1 MASAPFELKGK
12 SVYVAGHRG
21 MVGSAIA
28 RRLAREDVQL
38 VTVDRREVDLCNQTA
53 VFEWFAKTRPHVIFL
68 AAAKVG
74 GIVANDTLRAEFIY
88 DNITIAANVI
98 QAAHQNGAE
107 KLMFLGSSCIY
118 PKLAPQP
125 LRENSVLSGPL
136 EPTNEPYAIAK
147 IAGIKMAEAYRSQYG
162 SDFISVMPTNL
173 YGPGDNYHPELSH
186 VVAALIRR
194 FHEAKVAGAK
204 SVAVWGT
211 GTPRREFL
219 YVDDMADAC
228 VHLMKSYSGPEL
240 INIGTGE
247 DITIA
252 EFARVV
258 AEVVG
263 YSGEIAF
270 DTSRPDGTPRKLLD
284 VSRLASLGWRAR
296 TWLVDGMRQ
305 TYRAFLAVSGTSDK
319 TRASCSC

>member
-21 MVGSAIA
+21 MVGAALA
-28 RRLAREDVQL
+28 RRLAREDVKL
-38 VTVDRREVDLCNQTA
+38 VTVERRDVDLCNQAA
-53 VFEWFAKTRPHVIFL
+53 VFDWFARVRPQVVFL

-74 GIVANDTLRAEFIY
+74 GIFANNTLRAEFIY
-88 DNITIAANVI
+88 DNIAIAANVI
-98 QAAHQNGAE
+98 HAAHLNRAE

-125 LRENSVLSGPL
+125 LREDTVLTGPL

-147 IAGIKMAEAYRSQYG
+147 IAGIKMAEAYRGQYG

-194 FHEAKVAGAK
+194 FHEAKLSGAK
-204 SVAVWGT
+204 NVVVWGT

-228 VHLMKSYSGPEL
+228 VHLMKTYSGADL

-247 DITIA
+247 DIAIA
-252 EFARVV
+252 EFAHVV
-258 AEVVG
+258 AEIVG
-263 YSGEIAF
+263 YRGEISF
-270 DTSRPDGTPRKLLD
+270 DSSRPDGTPRKLLD
-284 VSRLASLGWRAR
+284 VSRLDKLGWRA
-296 TWLVDGMRQ
+296 TTSLHDGLKKAYAAYQ
-305 TYRAFLAVSGTSDK
+305 AATIVPAQ
-319 TRASCSC
+319 